1 MDRDGWSGKFHLC
14 SKEAI
19 AISDLTLIV
28 YNNITKI
35 KYNTIEERRNGTKGG
50 SGRVTTPG
58 RLPIWAFSRPIY
70 MPESRDGLQRH
81 DHVMLPKGVLI
92 TVETPVSKRVSLN
105 HPYRFNTI
113 TYRRFIFTG
122 SWSATQVLLSFV
134 GSELPR
140 GLGAYVSPYLY
151 SAINVQCSYEKTK

>member
-1 MDRDGWSGKFHLC
+1 MVLYVMDRDGWSGKFHLC

-70 MPESRDGLQRH
+70 IRPN
-81 DHVMLPKGVLI
+81 HV
-92 TVETPVSKRVSLN
+92 TV
-105 HPYRFNTI
+105 
-113 TYRRFIFTG
+113 
-122 SWSATQVLLSFV
+122 
-134 GSELPR
+134 
-140 GLGAYVSPYLY
+140 Y
-151 SAINVQCSYEKTK
+151 SDMIM